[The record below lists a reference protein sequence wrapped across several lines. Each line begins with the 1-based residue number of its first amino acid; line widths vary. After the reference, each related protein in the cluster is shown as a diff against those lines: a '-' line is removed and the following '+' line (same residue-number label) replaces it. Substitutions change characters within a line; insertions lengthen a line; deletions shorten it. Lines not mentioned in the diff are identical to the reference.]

1 MGNTSQMGAGGSSTV
16 ESMNFTV
23 VEQKLSPYVESYN
36 TYYENIQGIDTK
48 VAESVQQS
56 GGAIGGAVGQIL
68 FSEWSENCVP
78 LLNFKRYFE
87 DIKGRISNIYNATA
101 EAYNASMGQYSTDQN
116 GNPTEGIVTG
126 NEDVYSVYG
135 NYTGSQDGTPLT
147 ASPDNTEKPTEA
159 ETEAEAET
167 EPDNA
172 GNETTVM

>member
-87 DIKGRISNIYNATA
+87 DIKGRISSAKGLRIEGVAK
-101 EAYNASMGQYSTDQN
+101 YS
-116 GNPTEGIVTG
+116 P
-126 NEDVYSVYG
+126 YSKEVEIM
-135 NYTGSQDGTPLT
+135 DFAIALII
-147 ASPDNTEKPTEA
+147 DFE
-159 ETEAEAET
+159 
-167 EPDNA
+167 
-172 GNETTVM
+172 